1 MSLADGF
8 AEGRQLD
15 AHRQACVDAA
25 RALVGTPWRHR
36 GRNERGIDCIGLIV
50 AALRAGDFPIKDR
63 IDYGREPWAD
73 GLRRELSG
81 QFGEPLQESAWQP
94 GDIVLFDLPGKE
106 PCHVGILADY
116 RFGGLS
122 LIHAHSRHNVAEHG
136 LDGLWRRLL
145 VEVYSCRP

>member
-1 MSLADGF
+1 VSLVGGSEAGS
-8 AEGRQLD
+8 QLD
-15 AHRQACVDAA
+15 AQRRACVDAA

-50 AALRAGDFPIKDR
+50 AALRAGGFPVKDR

-73 GLRRELSG
+73 GLRSELAC
-81 QFGEPLQESAWQP
+81 QFGEPLLEITWQP
-94 GDIVLFDLPGKE
+94 GDVALFDLPGKE
-106 PCHVGILADY
+106 PCHVGILGDY

-136 LDGLWRRLL
+136 LNGVWRRLL